1 MHVARIVLTTLLA
14 ALPVVA
20 FAADRHQPLA
30 SSALFTVVNAAF
42 DSVTALEVA
51 DAGSGAWSDVSLGE
65 PLPGGLTSA
74 TVHLPAGACLR
85 SFRVTFRDGRSSTF
99 DGVDVC
105 RAHGLRLSAGPGF

>member
-1 MHVARIVLTTLLA
+1 MHVARIVLATLLA

-20 FAADRHQPLA
+20 FAADRQPLA

-51 DAGSGAWSDVSLGE
+51 DAGSGAWRDVSLGE

-85 SFRVTFRDGRSSTF
+85 SFRVTFHDGRSSTF

-105 RAHGLRLSAGPGF
+105 RAHGLRLSARPGF